1 MQISLIAALLTG
13 VASLVLGFIW
23 YGPLFAKAWSKEVG
37 LSEAE
42 MKGAGIG
49 YLIAFASSTF
59 LGGVTSFLVNM
70 IGITTVMDGAALGL
84 LLAAGYVATTFATNY
99 IFAKKS
105 IHLFLID
112 AGYQTILVVIAG
124 VIAALIR

>member
-70 IGITTVMDGAALGL
+70 IGITAVMDGAALGL